1 MCFLAV
7 TLALTV
13 VPTVVP
19 QATAARRPLD
29 VIVVAD
35 TSGSM
40 DLEVAD
46 VQAGLNGL
54 PRCCERRASI
64 ST

>member
-1 MCFLAV
+1 MRFVAV
-7 TLALTV
+7 TLALILA
-13 VPTVVP
+13 PMLAP
-19 QATAARRPLD
+19 PATAARRPLD

>member
-1 MCFLAV
+1 MRFVAV
-7 TLALTV
+7 TFALTLA
-13 VPTVVP
+13 PTVAP

-29 VIVVAD
+29 VIVVVD

-40 DLEVAD
+40 DLEVAE
-46 VQAGLNGL
+46 VPAGLNGS
-54 PRCCERRASI
+54 PRCCERRATI